1 MKIKWRIGIWMIIV
15 VLGVPI
21 SLAAIAGEWQISL
34 GLAGIMGTLG
44 SKLIE
49 SEEKGK

>member
-1 MKIKWRIGIWMIIV
+1 MRIKWRIGIWLIIL

-21 SLAAIAGEWQISL
+21 TLAAFSGEWQISL
-34 GLAGIMGTLG
+34 GLAGILG
-44 SKLIE
+44 ALASKLVE